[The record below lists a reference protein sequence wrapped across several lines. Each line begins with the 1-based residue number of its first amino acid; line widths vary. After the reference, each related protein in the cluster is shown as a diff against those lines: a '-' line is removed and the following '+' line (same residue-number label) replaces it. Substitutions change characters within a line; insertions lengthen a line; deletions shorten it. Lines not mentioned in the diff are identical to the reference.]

1 MIPSFSSENS
11 YSKIPKS
18 YPWPSF
24 ETSSSQ
30 QQHQSSTSN
39 QERDHLFKNRFRSSS
54 SSFEYGNFTFHL
66 YPDFT
71 RAIAETI
78 KYYKWPNIIFLY
90 NTDTGK

>member
-1 MIPSFSSENS
+1 MIPSFSPENS
-11 YSKIPKS
+11 QSKIPKS

-24 ETSSSQ
+24 ESSASQIRSSS
-30 QQHQSSTSN
+30 SN
-39 QERDHLFKNRFRSSS
+39 QERDHLYYHRYQSSS
-54 SSFEYGNFTFHL
+54 SSFGYGNFTFHL

-71 RAIAETI
+71 RAIVETI